1 MVKLDDVDPDELRRT
16 LAEVESA
23 KEAKR
28 LVVALDYLDGVSV
41 SALATRYGIPRSTLY
56 YWLDRFEAESVDEA
70 ITDEDRP
77 GRPRKLD
84 DDDRRRLQNH
94 LSDAP
99 RERGYDADEWT
110 PELVRDHVESVFS
123 VSYSVG
129 HVRRLL
135 RELRPS

>member
-16 LAEVESA
+16 LADVESA

-28 LVVALDYLDGVSV
+28 LVVALDYLDGVPVSV
-41 SALATRYGIPRSTLY
+41 LAERYGIPRSTLY
-56 YWLDRFEAESVDEA
+56 DGLDRFEAEPIDEA

-84 DDDRRRLQNH
+84 GEDRQRLRNH
-94 LSDAP
+94 LESTP
-99 RERGYDADEWT
+99 GEHGYERDEWS
-110 PELVRDHVESVFS
+110 PELVRDHVERSFG

-135 RELRPS
+135 RELQVS

>member
-1 MVKLDDVDPDELRRT
+1 MVKLDDVEPDELRRM
-16 LAEVESA
+16 LAEVDSA

-28 LVVALDYLDGVSV
+28 LVVALDYLDGVPVSV
-41 SALATRYGIPRSTLY
+41 LAERYGIPRSTLY
-56 YWLDRFEAESVDEA
+56 YWLDRFESEPADEA

-84 DDDRRRLQNH
+84 ADDRRRLRTH
-94 LSDAP
+94 LDEDP
-99 RERGYDADEWT
+99 VERGYDADDWT
-110 PELVRDHVESVFS
+110 PELTKEHIERTFG

-135 RELRPS
+135 REL

>member
-16 LAEVESA
+16 LADVDSA

-28 LVVALDYLDGVSV
+28 LVVALDYLDGVPVSV
-41 SALATRYGIPRSTLY
+41 LAERYGIPRSTLY
-56 YWLDRFEAESVDEA
+56 YWLDRFESEPVEEA

-84 DDDRRRLQNH
+84 DEDRNRLRDH
-94 LSDAP
+94 LDTRP
-99 RERGYDADEWT
+99 EVHDYDADEWT
-110 PELVRDHVESVFS
+110 PELVRDHVERAFG

-135 RELRPS
+135 RELQSS